1 MIRKF
6 VFALATGALIM
17 VSASPAGA
25 VHFYRGPDAGCTPAE
40 GSLGDPLDDGVEAD
54 AEVMM
59 LHNTFND
66 AASGA
71 PLTVIQAGESIR
83 WTWNSEHCHSVTAA
97 EEAFDS
103 GFHYPAPTPDT
114 PEAVPGLFHYPV
126 PTFEE
131 TSLTYTRTFAEPGA
145 YLYSCV
151 HHAAIGMV
159 GVVVVE

>member
-1 MIRKF
+1 MMRRYA
-6 VFALATGALIM
+6 FALVAGVLILTT
-17 VSASPAGA
+17 SSPVGA
-25 VHFYRGPDAGCTPAE
+25 VHFYRGPGGGCTPAE
-40 GSLGDPLDDGVEAD
+40 GSLGDALDDVEPA

-71 PLTVIQAGESIR
+71 PMTVIQAGESVR

-97 EEAFDS
+97 ERAFDS
-103 GFHYPAPTPDT
+103 GFHYPASEPDS

-126 PTFEE
+126 PTLEG
-131 TSLTYTRTFAEPGA
+131 TSLSYTRTFTEPGA

-151 HHAAIGMV
+151 HHAVIGMV
-159 GVVVVE
+159 GVVLVE